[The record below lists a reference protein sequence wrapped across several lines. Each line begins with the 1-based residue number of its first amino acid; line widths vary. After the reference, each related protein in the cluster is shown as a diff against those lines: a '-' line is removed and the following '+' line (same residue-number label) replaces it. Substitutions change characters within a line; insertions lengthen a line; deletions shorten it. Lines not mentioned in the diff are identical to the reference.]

1 MKHLH
6 LRGRTRLLTAST
18 GVLALV
24 AAGAAAQS
32 PVAAAQDPG
41 PLMSPH
47 LVIASGLDNPRQLSV
62 LEGGDFLI
70 AEAGHGGDNPDNCF
84 NTDEGEQCIGVTGK
98 VSRIH
103 DGARTVV
110 MAGMLSAADRDGTF
124 AVGSDGAGK
133 LPMGPY
139 LAIQSIADAGLVPPG
154 LPAEQAGHLLAK
166 FSDGP
171 RHPVADVSVYE
182 RNNDPD
188 GEGVDSDPYS
198 VLALDKQTLVADAA
212 GDAILSVRGHSVSL
226 WALLPEYGPKYDA
239 VPTVLSKGPQGNIYV
254 GELHSFV
261 QHKAK
266 VWKYDRM
273 GNVLGSWTGFTTVTG
288 VARGGDGSLY
298 VSELFGG
305 VCGFD
310 QIPSCF
316 PGRVVK
322 VAPDG
327 TRTHVNVPFP
337 AGIVVRNGLVYV
349 NAFSVS
355 PATGFGGNPAW
366 SGQLW
371 QVFP

>member
-1 MKHLH
+1 MNRPH
-6 LRGRTRLLTAST
+6 LRGRTRLLTAAT
-18 GVLALV
+18 GTLALV
-24 AAGAAAQS
+24 GAAAAAQS
-32 PVAAAQDPG
+32 PVAAQDAG
-41 PLMSPH
+41 PLMAPH
-47 LVIASGLDNPRQLSV
+47 VVVASGLDNPRQLTV

-70 AEAGHGGDNPDNCF
+70 AEAGHGGDNPANCID
-84 NTDEGEQCIGVTGK
+84 TDEGEQCIGLTGK

-103 DGARTVV
+103 DGRRTVV
-110 MAGMLSAADRDGTF
+110 MAGMLSGAAKDGTA

-139 LAIQSIADAGLVPPG
+139 LAIESIADPDMVPPG

-166 FSDGP
+166 FPDGP
-171 RHPVADVSVYE
+171 RHPVADVSAYE
-182 RNNDPD
+182 RNHDPD
-188 GEGVDSDPYS
+188 GEGVDSNPYS
-198 VLALDKQTLVADAA
+198 VLALDNQTLVADAA
-212 GDAILSVRGHSVSL
+212 ADAILSVRGHSVSL
-226 WALLPEYGPKYDA
+226 WALLPEYGPRVDA
-239 VPTVLSKGPQGNIYV
+239 VPTVIAKGPGGMIYV

-266 VWKYDRM
+266 VWQYDRM
-273 GNVLGSWTGFTTVTG
+273 GHRLRSWTGFTTVTG
-288 VARGGDGSLY
+288 VARGADGSLY

-305 VCGFD
+305 VCTFQ
-310 QIPSCF
+310 QIPTCF

-322 VAPDG
+322 VAPNG

-349 NAFSVS
+349 NAFSIS

-371 QVFP
+371 RVFP